1 MTKVFRNTNG
11 EAVSFP
17 AQLIHPEIDDIVEI
31 TSPSRFFAANNP
43 ADFGLTGPHEVIGRD
58 ELQYDEDTQKPSEQ
72 DDGSWT
78 AVDLPFEQARQN
90 KLNSFQQTY
99 EQNMQTVREG
109 YSESEIASWDKQEK
123 EARAWQADNSAE
135 TPFLDVLAQARGIA
149 KADLVAK
156 VIAKADL
163 ATQYTAQQTGIR
175 QALEDAIDAE
185 AAKAEPSVAAL
196 RQITWPE

>member
-1 MTKVFRNTNG
+1 MYARKNGLKVKYP
-11 EAVSFP
+11 V
-17 AQLIHPEIDDIVEI
+17 EIDGAIVKSTQWIQGKSEQWRADNGI
-31 TSPSRFFAANNP
+31 TLH
-43 ADFGLTGPHEVIGRD
+43 ADPVMPTFDP
-58 ELQYDEDTQKPSEQ
+58 DTQAEPVQGS
-72 DDGSWT
+72 DGEYDQP
-78 AVDLPFEQARQN
+78 VDLPFEQAMQN

-99 EQNMQTVREG
+99 EQSMQVVRGG

-123 EARAWQADNSAE
+123 EARAWQADNNAS

-149 KADLVAK
+149 KSDLVAK

-175 QALEDAIDAE
+175 QALEDAIDVE
-185 AAKAEPSVAAL
+185 AAKPEPSTAAL